1 MPSEKPSIT
10 LTTMRAILVVS
21 LLMIGTRAIAQEKI
35 LHNFNNTNGKDGYS
49 PEAGLVFDS
58 SGNLYG
64 TTNVGGLH
72 QGGAA
77 FELSPVK
84 TGGWFE
90 RVLFSFATK
99 KPGDFPRANL
109 VLDGAGNLYG
119 TTYQGGTFGGGVAFQ
134 LKHVPGSGWKET
146 ILYDLGRDEA
156 ASRPMASMVFD
167 AAGNLYGTAG
177 SEGPYN
183 AGVVFEL
190 SPDGDGTWTASV
202 LHSFA
207 GGPADGRAPFANV
220 ILDSAGNL
228 YGTTRN
234 GGAHTYGTVFEL
246 SPVGDGTWTQLLL
259 HSFQKNNGD
268 GYNPWGGVIFD
279 KARNLYGTTIAGGAY
294 GGGTVFK
301 LSPASGGGWSER
313 ILHSFG
319 NGTDGNEPA
328 VGLVADASG
337 NLYGVTSRGGA
348 YSTSTMPGR
357 TVFKLSPVGN
367 GSWTEAILHSFGK
380 GTDGSVPSGALILDG
395 GSNLYGTT
403 SGGGLYG
410 GGMVFE
416 ITP

>member
-1 MPSEKPSIT
+1 
-10 LTTMRAILVVS
+10 
-21 LLMIGTRAIAQEKI
+21 
-35 LHNFNNTNGKDGYS
+35 
-49 PEAGLVFDS
+49 
-58 SGNLYG
+58 
-64 TTNVGGLH
+64 
-72 QGGAA
+72 
-77 FELSPVK
+77 
-84 TGGWFE
+84 
-90 RVLFSFATK
+90 
-99 KPGDFPRANL
+99 
-109 VLDGAGNLYG
+109 
-119 TTYQGGTFGGGVAFQ
+119 
-134 LKHVPGSGWKET
+134 
-146 ILYDLGRDEA
+146 
-156 ASRPMASMVFD
+156 MASMVFD

-348 YSTSTMPGR
+348 YSTSTMPGG